1 MANVYDEQEEDVLEV
16 YRDIVENGPDLFSL
30 HGTTLDAPFSFVS
43 ESLSLKFQLPSG
55 YLLGKPLKTVV
66 DPDDWGVLT
75 TALLAVLG
83 PKPTS
88 GGKSGNGRDGGGG
101 GGIE

>member
-1 MANVYDEQEEDVLEV
+1 ANVYDEQEEDV

-43 ESLSLKFQLPSG
+43 ESLNLKFQLPSG

-83 PKPTS
+83 SNPTS